1 MSEFRNSFGE
11 TIFKQKYANH
21 PEQTLAEKAKLIAH
35 DVTEYLMPV
44 EMQAELTQHITDFK
58 FMPCGRYI
66 YYAGRIASFF
76 NNCYLLRGEEDTR
89 EEWGKLGNRA
99 SDCLMSGG
107 GIGIDYSAFRPEGS
121 PLGRTGGTASGPIPL
136 MYTINELGRNV
147 MQGGSRRSAIYASLN
162 WRHGDAEKFIKV
174 KNWKDMEIHEGYTI
188 ANAKE
193 DNFNYHAPLDMTNIS
208 LNYDNAF
215 LDHIGNGHLPQI
227 FIDNCRPWLQYLYK
241 EVRIVPIVMMAQD
254 IETARAVG
262 EIISK
267 TGDNIV
273 IVASSDF
280 THYEP
285 HSVAAEKDKSMIE
298 AIVNLDEEMLY
309 ERREAL
315 GCTMC
320 GYGPVAAA
328 IVAAREMKANKSK
341 LLKYA
346 TSGDTTGD
354 FSAVVGYGSIVME
367 R

>member
-1 MSEFRNSFGE
+1 MKARKPVVAGAF
-11 TIFKQKYANH
+11 YAGT
-21 PEQTLAEKAKLIAH
+21 PEKLRRQIEWCYKHELGTGIVPQVNEMGPREIVALVVPHAGYAYSGPVASHAYKELAEDGVFDTAVILGPNH
-35 DVTEYLMPV
+35 TGYGPPV
-44 EMQAELTQHITDFK
+44 SVW
-58 FMPCGRYI
+58 
-66 YYAGRIASFF
+66 AGSSW
-76 NNCYLLRGEEDTR
+76 ET
-89 EEWGKLGNRA
+89 
-99 SDCLMSGG
+99 
-107 GIGIDYSAFRPEGS
+107 
-121 PLGRTGGTASGPIPL
+121 PLGEVKINGELAHEILGG
-136 MYTINELGRNV
+136 V
-147 MQGGSRRSAIYASLN
+147 
-162 WRHGDAEKFIKV
+162 IKV
-174 KNWKDMEIHEGYTI
+174 DEM
-188 ANAKE
+188 A
-193 DNFNYHAPLDMTNIS
+193 
-208 LNYDNAF
+208 
-215 LDHIGNGHLPQI
+215 HLYEHSIEVQL
-227 FIDNCRPWLQYLYK
+227 PWLQYLYR

-262 EIISK
+262 ETISK

-285 HSVAAEKDKSMIE
+285 HSVAVEKDKSMIE